1 VAEFLKPCMEMMLMI
16 IPYLVWGKSRRE
28 IRGNLVYQG
37 GECGLKELVA
47 GLYVGLPGFCGF
59 HLCLYG

>member
-1 VAEFLKPCMEMMLMI
+1 MWLVLSGH
-16 IPYLVWGKSRRE
+16 VWGKSRRK

-37 GECGLKELVA
+37 GECGLKELVD